1 MNWKEVSKTDDLS
14 LVQKATAELDVNER
28 DERRR
33 TPLMLFLTNR
43 MPINAIEIL
52 IEHGADLEAL
62 DKLGDTPLKKAVKFK
77 QVDAISKLID
87 AGAKL
92 DSPQGILATAWN
104 AARIDKKLAD
114 LLLETKGAVR
124 LTLKPEEQEVV
135 DEVLYEESPYK
146 KCETIKLLNS
156 PEILHA
162 IVNEYNWDDGP
173 EPMLSV
179 FHNPATPEITLLD
192 MYELVEGDYW
202 MDRDDLITEEEKRF
216 KELAVALNE
225 RLERNPPL
233 SKRRVLYESK
243 GFC

>member
-14 LVQKATAELDVNER
+14 LVQKAAVELDVNER
-28 DERRR
+28 DERGR

-43 MPINAIEIL
+43 MPVQAIEIL
-52 IEHGADLEAL
+52 IEHGAELEAQ

-77 QVDAISKLID
+77 QIEALLKLVE

-92 DSPQGILATAWN
+92 DSPLGILATAWN
-104 AARIDKKLAD
+104 AARKDKKLAD

-124 LTLKPEEQEVV
+124 LSLTLEEQKLV
-135 DEVLYEESPYK
+135 DEVLYEESQNK
-146 KCETIKLLNS
+146 MCDKIEGINS
-156 PEILHA
+156 PELLHA

-179 FHNPATPEITLLD
+179 FYNPATPEITLLD
-192 MYELVEGDYW
+192 MYELLDGDYW
-202 MDRDDLITEEEKRF
+202 MDRDHSCDQLNTEEEKRF

-225 RLERNPPL
+225 RLERNEPPL
-233 SKRRVLYESK
+233 KNE
-243 GFC
+243 